1 MTAGRSTVDDRL
13 RAVRT
18 RLVEQLRTLTD
29 DVAHGLDSLS
39 SDEDRHHIADLEDLA
54 GDSGTDSV
62 LFEQF
67 RSNGATLEQIQRA
80 LERIDEGSYD
90 RCEECELEIGE
101 ARLAA
106 LPFATHCI
114 ACKRKLEAA
123 SG

>member
-1 MTAGRSTVDDRL
+1 VDDRL
-13 RAVRT
+13 RAIRA
-18 RLVEQLRTLTD
+18 RLVEQLRTLTNE
-29 DVAHGLDSLS
+29 VEHGLDALGSE
-39 SDEDRHHIADLEDLA
+39 EDRHHIADLEDLA

-80 LERIDEGSYD
+80 LERLNEGTYE
-90 RCEECELEIGE
+90 RCEECEGAIGA
-101 ARLAA
+101 ARLDA

-114 ACKRKLEAA
+114 DCKRKLEAT